1 MGIRRG
7 LKYLV
12 FVISLCNARVLDPFL
27 ALLNPDFEGAQ
38 DVNCQYLNEPR
49 NKTMCDLH
57 MELYFELLQKNFGKA
72 LVAEELWPIKSNVNS
87 FISIFFT
94 NFLLPKIE
102 QQ

>member
-27 ALLNPDFEGAQ
+27 ALLNPDFEGAAQ

-57 MELYFELLQKNFGKA
+57 MELYFELLQKNFGQNSLLA
-72 LVAEELWPIKSNVNS
+72 RSDLWCYQICQKSLYQKPYCQRV
-87 FISIFFT
+87 
-94 NFLLPKIE
+94 LE
-102 QQ
+102 A

>member
-27 ALLNPDFEGAQ
+27 ALLNPDFEGAAQ

-57 MELYFELLQKNFGKA
+57 MELYFELLQKNFGKT
-72 LVAEELWPIKSNVNS
+72 LVAEEFWPIKSKANF
-87 FISIFFT
+87 FIHSV
-94 NFLLPKIE
+94 LLLKIE